1 MSNRIC
7 RLIGII
13 IALLSLTEAAAFAG
27 WKGAVIGQDTNG
39 TVTVDTA
46 GTSHIVTLTAYKAFD
61 LVYTTVTQRG
71 VRGPILKS
79 NVGLIRPQ
87 AMAIA
92 TDSKNRPYVAI
103 VNADERKIPYLFYL
117 NYLVFNGHG
126 WDTQVIDNDVEDLDL
141 NVQIILDFNNRPH
154 IFYVKSNGL
163 LTHAYFDGSAWHFEN
178 VGVPVAPTAV
188 MIGPDGTFHVAGV
201 MFTPGQGDQV
211 CEERGLNGSWTGEC
225 FDFAGQGAP
234 ALGLGSDGTPEV
246 VYGSVD
252 DDPEYFDTVKRA
264 RFDGTNWS
272 IDTIFEASTYSLK
285 GEFQAAYYAIDRSGL
300 VKFFIGT
307 YEGDLDYFAQDGN
320 SWDLT
325 DLGKGVDFGSTSL
338 FIPVFSLAL
347 DPTGLP
353 HIVFA
358 PNLILTNEI
367 FYQFYAA
374 LSLPYLTDQWAGV
387 TSHTVARKTRI
398 TGKLTVNNSGT
409 AAASG
414 GFVVKYYLSADDQL
428 DAGDNLLGSTKLTI
442 ASGQHRVLTYAFTP
456 TGAVSGEYVIAQI
469 VAPSP
474 QDIANPNNQTAVALI
489 P

>member
-1 MSNRIC
+1 MSNRVC

-13 IALLSLTEAAAFAG
+13 IALLALTEAAASAG
-27 WKGAVIGQDTNG
+27 WKGAVIGQDMSG
-39 TVTVDTA
+39 TVTVDAA
-46 GTSHIVTLTAYKAFD
+46 GTSHIVALTAYKAFD
-61 LVYTTVTQRG
+61 LVYTTVNQRG

-103 VNADERKIPYLFYL
+103 VNQLSPKFVFDLD
-117 NYLVFNGHG
+117 YLVFNGHG
-126 WDTQVIDNDVEDLDL
+126 WDSQVIDNDVEDVDL
-141 NVQIILDFNNRPH
+141 NVQIILDSNNHPH
-154 IFYVKSNGL
+154 IFYVKANGF

-188 MIGPDGTFHVAGV
+188 KIGPDGTFHVAGV

-225 FDFAGQGAP
+225 FDIAGQGAP
-234 ALGLGSDGTPEV
+234 ALALAADGTPEV
-246 VYGSVD
+246 VYGGVD

-272 IDTIFEASTYSLK
+272 IDTIFEAGTYSLK

-300 VKFFIGT
+300 VKFMIGT
-307 YEGDLDYFAQDGN
+307 DDGYLDYFSQDGD

-325 DLGKGVDFGSTSL
+325 DLGKGVDFASSSL

-358 PNLILTNEI
+358 LDTILTNEI

-374 LSLPYLTDQWAGV
+374 LSLPYLTDQWTGV
-387 TSHTVARKTRI
+387 TASTVARKMRI
-398 TGKLTVNNSGT
+398 TGKLTVSNSGT

-414 GFVVKYYLSADDQL
+414 GFVVNYYLSADNQL
-428 DAGDNLLGSTKLTI
+428 DPGDKLLGSTKLTI
-442 ASGQHRVLTYAFTP
+442 ASGQHRVLTYGFTP
-456 TGAVSGEYVIAQI
+456 TGAVSGEYLIAQI

-474 QDIANPNNQTAVALI
+474 LDIANPNNQTAVTLI